1 MKAGEVMT
9 RNVVSTRADASVAEM
24 VKLMLDNRISGARR

>member
-9 RNVVSTRADASVAEM
+9 RNVVSDENEDASVAEM
-24 VKLMLDNRISGARR
+24 VKLMLDNR